1 MGIIRMKL
9 IFDTDIGTDTDDA
22 FALVYAIR
30 SGIEIPLI
38 TTVHGDTKL
47 RGRVAKKLTE
57 LLGVDIPIRAGE
69 EKAIKQPF
77 KYWYGDEGHG
87 FLNGE
92 NYDVKDNAVDA
103 IAETIYSNR
112 NNIAIASL
120 APLTN
125 IAKAF
130 QRYPD
135 LPNYVNR
142 IYLMGNAIM
151 RENEYFINYRAHNFK
166 VDPEAVDIVIA
177 TAIPKTIVTTEIAR
191 RNSIT
196 YDDIDKIEK
205 TGKVGKSLAD
215 AARFWM
221 KKVNY
226 TVSHMY
232 DPLTVAHHL
241 DMDLTERKDYKDETS
256 ITTGMKK
263 PFIPGFLEKIIG

>member
-1 MGIIRMKL
+1 MKL

-30 SGIEIPLI
+30 SGVEIPLI

-47 RGRVAKKLTE
+47 RGRVAKKLTD
-57 LLGVDIPIRAGE
+57 LLVVDIPIHAGE
-69 EKAIKQPF
+69 RKALKQPF
-77 KYWYGDEGHG
+77 EYWYGDEGYG
-87 FLNGE
+87 ILNGE
-92 NYDVKDNAVDA
+92 NYDIKDNAVDK
-103 IAETIYSNR
+103 IAETIYANK

-135 LPNYVNR
+135 IPNYVSR

-166 VDPEAVDIVIA
+166 VDPEATDIVLA
-177 TAIPKTIVTTEIAR
+177 TAIPKVLVTTEIAKQ
-191 RNSIT
+191 NSIT
-196 YDDIDKIEK
+196 YEDLDKIEK
-205 TGKVGKSLAD
+205 SGKIGKALSD

-226 TVSHMY
+226 KVSHMY

-241 DMDLTERKDYKDETS
+241 DMDLTTRKDYPNGTS
-256 ITTGMKK
+256 ITIGMNK
-263 PFIPGFLEKIIG
+263 PFIPGFLEMILR